1 MAAMTPSN
9 HEILPPPSERSTP
22 LGWVLK
28 NLFNTWYNVLL
39 TLLAGLVIFVILRGT
54 LTWAFTDARWEVIP
68 NNMRNFL
75 VGQYPSAIAGQTDYV
90 WRLGLALYLL
100 AAVIGITFGSR
111 IRRPE
116 PIAVVLV
123 GLPIVLALLPIAY
136 FFLARPENTTAA
148 EIFKTAFQ
156 VFALDLIGFAGWG
169 VGRIGGDR
177 FKRLVTFLWI
187 FYFPVLIILIRG
199 VGEDFLVRE
208 APLASIQTRFW
219 GGLLLSLLLAVV
231 GIMGSFPIGV
241 MLALGRQSKLP
252 VLRYLSVIY
261 IEFIRGVPLISL
273 LFMGQVMLNLFL
285 PAQIELDRVIRAMV
299 PITLF
304 SAAYLAENV
313 RGGLQSIP
321 KGQYEAA
328 WALGMNGFLT
338 MSRIILPQA
347 IRTVI
352 PVMVGQFI
360 GLFKDTSLVAI
371 VGLLDLLG
379 IARGVTA
386 NPNYIGTQREVF
398 LFITLFYFVFSYA
411 LSYTSRRIE
420 ANLGVGQR

>member
-1 MAAMTPSN
+1 MAAITSTKNEMQ
-9 HEILPPPSERSTP
+9 PPPSERSTP
-22 LGWVLK
+22 IGWLLK
-28 NLFNTWYNVLL
+28 NLFNSWYNILL
-39 TLLAGLVIFVILRGT
+39 TIVAGLIIFAVLRGT
-54 LTWAFTDARWEVIP
+54 INWALTDARWAVIP
-68 NNMRNFL
+68 NNIRNFL

-90 WRLGLALYLL
+90 WRLGLGLYLL
-100 AAVIGITFGSR
+100 AAVIGLTFGSR

-116 PIAVVLV
+116 PIGAVLV
-123 GLPIVLALLPIAY
+123 AIPIVLALLPILY
-136 FFLARPENTTAA
+136 FYTVRPENLTAGD
-148 EIFKTAFQ
+148 IWTTAFQ
-156 VFALDLIGFAGWG
+156 IFALDIIGIAGLI

-177 FKRLVTFLWI
+177 FKRTVTILWI
-187 FYFPVLIILIRG
+187 LYFPVIVLLIRG
-199 VGEDFLVRE
+199 VGDNHLIRE
-208 APLASIQTRFW
+208 APLAAIQTRFW

-285 PAQIELDRVIRAMV
+285 PDQIELDRVIRAMV
-299 PITLF
+299 PITMF

-321 KGQYEAA
+321 NGQYEAA
-328 WALGMNGFLT
+328 WALGLNGFQT
-338 MSRIILPQA
+338 MARIILPQA
-347 IRTVI
+347 LRTVI

-379 IARGVTA
+379 IARGVIA

-398 LFITLFYFVFSYA
+398 LFISLFYFVFSYA